1 MSPHRPRRSPL
12 IVLGLAAS
20 VLAGGAIAPAAAAAT
35 PSELSVV
42 AFGDSIT
49 RGAATCGTEDD
60 CPVNSWSTGSAP
72 EVRSIATRLQE
83 VAPQRTVT
91 TDNRANSGSRIAEV
105 SAAVTAAQAAG
116 AAPDVVT
123 LLIGGN
129 DLCSPDV
136 PAGPDA
142 YAMTPAAD
150 FSASASGLLRQIS
163 SAWPRATVL
172 LGSVPD
178 IGSEWEVVQGTP
190 GKLIW
195 GLFSICRTTRGAK
208 ADNHVQRGAA
218 FEAAVAAAAERT
230 KQYNDALAS
239 ACSAAGPQCIW
250 DGGALTRTPITKD
263 VLSTVDYF
271 HPNVAGQALVA
282 SVLWGP
288 DAVPAWAVPH
298 SAGAPAPA
306 PADLPTLDE
315 IGISDSTSGAPDDSR
330 TRVGMRENVTERV
343 ALDRSAGA
351 QPSEG
356 SPSPADLRQTAAV
369 GR

>member
-1 MSPHRPRRSPL
+1 MSLHRPRRSPL
-12 IVLGLAAS
+12 IVLGLAVA
-20 VLAGGAIAPAAAAAT
+20 VLAGGAIAPTAAAAA
-35 PSELSVV
+35 PPDLSVV

-49 RGAATCGTEDD
+49 RAAATCGTEDD
-60 CPVNSWSTGSAP
+60 CPVNSWATGSAP

-83 VAPQRTVT
+83 VNPQRTVT
-91 TDNRANSGSRIAEV
+91 TDNRAKSGSRIAEV
-105 SAAVTAAQAAG
+105 SAEVTAAQAAG

-129 DLCSPDV
+129 DLCSPNV
-136 PAGPDA
+136 PAGPDG
-142 YAMTPAAD
+142 YAMTTAAD
-150 FSASASGLLRQIS
+150 FSASASTLLGQIG

-172 LGSVPD
+172 LGSMPD
-178 IGSEWEVVQGTP
+178 IASEWEVVQGTP
-190 GKLIW
+190 GKLFW

-230 KQYNDALAS
+230 QQYNDALAA
-239 ACSAAGPQCIW
+239 ACSAVGPQCVW
-250 DGGALTRTPITKD
+250 DGGALTRTPVTKD

-288 DAVPAWAVPH
+288 EAVPAWAVPQP
-298 SAGAPAPA
+298 SALPV
-306 PADLPTLDE
+306 PADIPTLDE
-315 IGISDSTSGAPDDSR
+315 IGIADSTDSAPDRSR
-330 TRVGMRENVTERV
+330 TRVGMPENVTERV
-343 ALDRSAGA
+343 QLGRPADA
-351 QPSEG
+351 QPSAGTG
-356 SPSPADLRQTAAV
+356 SRSDVSQAVSV

>member
-1 MSPHRPRRSPL
+1 MRARPNRRPL
-12 IVLGLAAS
+12 RRIVAVAAALLLLATAAVPVAAAEPATVT
-20 VLAGGAIAPAAAAAT
+20 VLA
-35 PSELSVV
+35 L
-42 AFGDSIT
+42 GDSLSQGRASCT
-49 RGAATCGTEDD
+49 TKAD

-91 TDNRANSGSRIAEV
+91 TDNRAKSGSRIAEV

-136 PAGPDA
+136 PAGPDG

-172 LGSVPD
+172 LGSMPD

-195 GLFSICRTTRGAK
+195 GLFSICRTTRGAE

-315 IGISDSTSGAPDDSR
+315 IGIADSTSGAPDDSR

-356 SPSPADLRQTAAV
+356 SPSPADLQQTAAG